1 MVPMNFASSESRQ
14 LMSLVSVTGVID
26 LVCATLADLDEQ
38 LEKINNDIADNVL
51 IVFMCLCCC

>member
-1 MVPMNFASSESRQ
+1 MVPMNLASSESRQ

-38 LEKINNDIADNVL
+38 LEKINNDTADNVL

>member
-38 LEKINNDIADNVL
+38 LEKINNDTADNVL